1 MTQSLPNVYGSFV
14 LQSGAIYQRMLFL
27 IYLFNST
34 AESGFITGGGRRS
47 PCYSMQNNGF
57 FFLFPFDYADER
69 EHSFFRRAVQ
79 VYETTSPIHSHR
91 EFVDWIMFQ
100 RPVAF
105 QLRSNSEEKNAAK
118 YPVKCELCVN
128 VWGFAW
134 FLSALKVKDVA
145 RHWPLLNVSHRH
157 SFQLP
162 HSAEKLGGH
171 HIVDEDPIVDEEEI
185 DTNLNNIDSNDD
197 ELKRISKTYRS
208 VDLKKWR
215 PAPVVREN
223 AGKPGEMGKPVKM
236 KSYQQEEMKEK
247 FKENQF
253 NLLASDMI
261 WLNRSL
267 SDVRH
272 KELSH
277 KSAFLITEHL
287 FIAMKFLCSCRTKT
301 YPGKLPTTS
310 IVIVFHNE
318 AWTTLLRTIW
328 SVINRS
334 PRPLLK
340 EIILVDDASE
350 RDYLGVQLEDYV
362 KTLPVSTY
370 GELEIKVI
378 QNNWNKMQ
386 DFSAANGETLR
397 IDKGTFAR
405 R

>member
-1 MTQSLPNVYGSFV
+1 M
-14 LQSGAIYQRMLFL
+14 
-27 IYLFNST
+27 
-34 AESGFITGGGRRS
+34 
-47 PCYSMQNNGF
+47 
-57 FFLFPFDYADER
+57 
-69 EHSFFRRAVQ
+69 
-79 VYETTSPIHSHR
+79 
-91 EFVDWIMFQ
+91 
-100 RPVAF
+100 
-105 QLRSNSEEKNAAK
+105 
-118 YPVKCELCVN
+118 
-128 VWGFAW
+128 
-134 FLSALKVKDVA
+134 
-145 RHWPLLNVSHRH
+145 
-157 SFQLP
+157 
-162 HSAEKLGGH
+162 
-171 HIVDEDPIVDEEEI
+171 DEEEI

-223 AGKPGEMGKPVKM
+223 TGKPGEMGKPVKM

-277 KSAFLITEHL
+277 ESAFLITEHL

-370 GELEIKVI
+370 GELEIKII
-378 QNNWNKMQ
+378 QNN
-386 DFSAANGETLR
+386 
-397 IDKGTFAR
+397 
-405 R
+405 